1 MTLLCLRKN
10 CSNLFTG
17 YFVRVKNASRSPRNL
32 YLMLLGGNR
41 HQKSYERRCYM
52 LENTK
57 QYRDIVFRD
66 KTENKISF
74 TDVFSG

>member
-1 MTLLCLRKN
+1 
-10 CSNLFTG
+10 
-17 YFVRVKNASRSPRNL
+17 
-32 YLMLLGGNR
+32 MLLEGKR

-57 QYRDIVFRD
+57 QDRDNAFRD
-66 KTENKISF
+66 KIEKKLSL

>member
-1 MTLLCLRKN
+1 
-10 CSNLFTG
+10 
-17 YFVRVKNASRSPRNL
+17 
-32 YLMLLGGNR
+32 MLLEGKR

-57 QYRDIVFRD
+57 QDRDNVFRD
-66 KTENKISF
+66 KTENKISY